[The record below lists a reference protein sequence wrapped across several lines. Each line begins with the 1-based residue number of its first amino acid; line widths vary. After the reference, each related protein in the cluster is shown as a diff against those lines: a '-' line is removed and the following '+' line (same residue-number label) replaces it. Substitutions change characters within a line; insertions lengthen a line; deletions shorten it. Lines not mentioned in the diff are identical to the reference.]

1 MFYQWRHAMS
11 SGWVFKHCALY
22 FMDRHIKSR
31 WHIFATCF
39 TKKWDTVQSH
49 SSLNHKMFY
58 DFSKR
63 WVGGKGDDKVFD
75 KSLEAKTESEY
86 YDYRKIWGLIW
97 QRSLAIF
104 EENIFVQD
112 LIFHT
117 FVSKM
122 MIFFSEFSFITFVVV
137 KDWTSGINNLLQ
149 ATPSSLLLPNS
160 I

>member
-1 MFYQWRHAMS
+1 MS

-117 FVSKM
+117 LSKTPHTGAKSHFLSINSLEFDISKYVNFVKNEILKM
-122 MIFFSEFSFITFVVV
+122 RFFC
-137 KDWTSGINNLLQ
+137 KMAN
-149 ATPSSLLLPNS
+149 
-160 I
+160 